1 MFAKP
6 EDAKKN
12 DTAAENENK
21 TVSSKPPAIG
31 KSTTDNASDQTSH
44 QILSTKQPKTIE
56 VITPGVKR
64 SPGRT
69 KEDVEQQPES
79 TQVDENREIESSE
92 PGDNIENRSPPS
104 KEHNQVSLFVFSR
117 SGVQRP

>member
-6 EDAKKN
+6 GDAKKN
-12 DTAAENENK
+12 DTATENENK
-21 TVSSKPPAIG
+21 TVSSKPTAIV
-31 KSTTDNASDQTSH
+31 KNTTDNAGDQTSH

-56 VITPGVKR
+56 MITPGVKR

-69 KEDVEQQPES
+69 KEDVEQPES
-79 TQVDENREIESSE
+79 TQVDENPEIESNE
-92 PGDNIENRSPPS
+92 PGGNIENRSPPS
-104 KEHNQVSLFVFSR
+104 KEHNQVSSFVFCR